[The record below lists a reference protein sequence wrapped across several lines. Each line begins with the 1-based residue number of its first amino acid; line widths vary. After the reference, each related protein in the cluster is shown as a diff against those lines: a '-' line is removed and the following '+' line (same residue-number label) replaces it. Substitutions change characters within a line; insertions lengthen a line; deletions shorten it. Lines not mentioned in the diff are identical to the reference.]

1 MTDARPQPVSEASI
15 SRVAAM
21 MVAGLLILAGIVFQ
35 LGELAWGRLTG
46 DGLWI
51 VHMIAMSIW
60 NLLAIRMNVPE
71 LVTILHFWPL
81 MLVAFGLA
89 ILLALQPARE

>member
-1 MTDARPQPVSEASI
+1 MTDARPQIVSQASI
-15 SRVAAM
+15 SRVAAI
-21 MVAGLLILAGIVFQ
+21 MVAGLLIFAGIVFQ
-35 LGELAWGRLTG
+35 LGELAWGRLNE
-46 DGLWI
+46 DGLWL

-60 NLLAIRMNVPE
+60 NLLAIRMNAPE

-81 MLVAFGLA
+81 MLVVFGLA